1 MRAPL
6 RDWSIQTRL
15 MAGLGAVATLLVL
28 AVGAY
33 WTSREERQLTE
44 ALLQRQERLA
54 QIAARGFAG
63 PIWNLDI
70 AAISNLLDAVMADPE
85 VQAIELE
92 ALGVDVQPL
101 RRQRDHAAAA
111 AVAPLVKEFDVVY
124 QAVSQQR
131 PVKVGQAR
139 LHFTGERV
147 AAAVTEMRRFV
158 VMLLAAVLVAVLA
171 SCYWLVNRLV
181 KQPVSRLGALA
192 QRVSHGEL
200 GVMLEVERQDELGE
214 LTEQFNRMSQQLRQ
228 SSDGLR
234 ASEAR
239 YRSLFENATE
249 GIFQT
254 DGRGRLLGLNKAMAQ
269 MLGYERPALALA
281 SSRNLRRLVR
291 LEPGELRRVVR
302 ALMRHRLLQQVP
314 MLVGTHDGRQL
325 WIELSAHIVPG
336 SQGQEARIEG
346 MISDITQ
353 RRLAEQ
359 ELTRHRDHLEELI
372 EARTMELSQAKIR
385 AEAANQSKSRFL
397 ATMSHEFRT
406 PLNAILGFAQLLQ
419 MDEGLDDAQRN
430 KINLVR
436 DSGEHLLA
444 LITDLLDMA
453 SIEAGKVRLQPATV
467 DLRALLEVACDAIR
481 LRVAEKRLA
490 FLVRIDE
497 NLPLRVRV
505 DGQRLRQVLL
515 NLLSNAVKFTDHGRL
530 SLVAELV
537 GQSPATATV
546 RIEVSDTG
554 IGMNEA
560 QVSRLFQPFEQVAE
574 DARRTGGTGLG
585 LSISQQLVRLMG
597 SRIEVHSEP
606 GAGSRFWFDL
616 ELPLQS

>member
-44 ALLQRQERLA
+44 ALLQRQERLS

-63 PIWNLDI
+63 PIWNLDS

-101 RRQRDHAAAA
+101 RRQRDNAATT
-111 AVAPLVKEFDVVY
+111 VPLVKEFDVVY
-124 QAVSQQR
+124 QAVAQQR

-139 LHFTGERV
+139 LYFTGERV
-147 AAAVTEMRRFV
+147 AAAVAEMRRFV

-200 GVMLEVERQDELGE
+200 GVTLAVERRDEIGE
-214 LTEQFNRMSQQLRQ
+214 LTEQFNRMSHQLRQ
-228 SSDGLR
+228 SSEGLR

-281 SSRNLRRLVR
+281 ASRNLRRLVS
-291 LEPGELRRVVR
+291 LEPGELRRVLR

-325 WIELSAHIVPG
+325 WIELSAHVVPG
-336 SQGQEARIEG
+336 GQGQEARIEG

-359 ELTRHRDHLEELI
+359 ELTRHRDHLEELV

-419 MDEGLDDAQRN
+419 MDDGLDDAQRN

-490 FLVRIDE
+490 FLVSIDE

-537 GQSPATATV
+537 AQTPSSATV
-546 RIEVSDTG
+546 RIEVSDSG
-554 IGMNEA
+554 IGMNAA
-560 QVSRLFQPFEQVAE
+560 QVGRLFQPFEQVAE

-606 GAGSRFWFDL
+606 GVGSRFWFDL

>member
-1 MRAPL
+1 MRKPL

-28 AVGAY
+28 AVGSY

-44 ALLQRQERLA
+44 ALLQRQDRLA
-54 QIAARGFAG
+54 EIAARGFAG
-63 PIWNLDI
+63 PIWNLDN
-70 AAISNLLDAVMADPE
+70 AAIANLLDAVMADPE

-101 RRQRDHAAAA
+101 RRQREQASRTP
-111 AVAPLVKEFDVVY
+111 PLVKTFDVVY
-124 QAVSQQR
+124 QAATQQR

-139 LHFTGERV
+139 LYFTGERV
-147 AAAVTEMRRFV
+147 AAAVSEMRRFV
-158 VMLLAAVLVAVLA
+158 ALLLAAVLLAVLV
-171 SCYWLVNRLV
+171 SCYWLVSWLV
-181 KQPVSRLGALA
+181 RQPVLRLGALA

-200 GVMLEVERQDELGE
+200 GVTLPVERHDEVGV
-214 LTEQFNRMSQQLRQ
+214 LTAQFNAMSRQLQQ
-228 SSDGLR
+228 SSEGLR

-269 MLGYERPALALA
+269 MLGYERPAQALA
-281 SSRNLRRLVR
+281 TSRNLRRLVR
-291 LEPGELRRVVR
+291 LEPGELRRVLR

-336 SQGQEARIEG
+336 TQGQEARIEG

-359 ELTRHRDHLEELI
+359 ELTRHRDHLEELV
-372 EARTMELSQAKIR
+372 EARTMELSQAKVR

-419 MDEGLDDAQRN
+419 MDERLDEGQRT

-453 SIEAGKVRLQPATV
+453 SIEAGKVRLQPSTV

-490 FLVRIDE
+490 FQVRIDE

-515 NLLSNAVKFTDHGRL
+515 NLLSNAVKFTDHGSL
-530 SLVAELV
+530 SLAAELV
-537 GQSPATATV
+537 RLDPSTATV
-546 RIEVSDTG
+546 RIEVRDSG
-554 IGMNEA
+554 IGMDEA
-560 QVSRLFQPFEQVAE
+560 QVNRLFQPFEQVSE
-574 DARRTGGTGLG
+574 EPRRAGGTGLG

-597 SRIEVHSEP
+597 SRIEVQSEP
-606 GAGSRFWFDL
+606 GDGSRFWFDL
-616 ELPLQS
+616 ELPLQT

>member
-15 MAGLGAVATLLVL
+15 MAGLGVVATLLVL

-44 ALLQRQERLA
+44 ALLQRQERLS

-63 PIWNLDI
+63 PIWNLDS

-101 RRQRDHAAAA
+101 RRQRDNAATT
-111 AVAPLVKEFDVVY
+111 VPLVKEFDVVY
-124 QAVSQQR
+124 QAVAQQR

-139 LHFTGERV
+139 LYFTGERV
-147 AAAVTEMRRFV
+147 AAAVAEMRRFV

-200 GVMLEVERQDELGE
+200 GVTLAVERQDEIGE
-214 LTEQFNRMSQQLRQ
+214 LTEQFNRMSHQLRQ
-228 SSDGLR
+228 SSEGLR

-281 SSRNLRRLVR
+281 ASRNLRRLVS
-291 LEPGELRRVVR
+291 LEPGELRRVLR

-325 WIELSAHIVPG
+325 WIELSAHVVPG
-336 SQGQEARIEG
+336 GQGQEARIEG

-359 ELTRHRDHLEELI
+359 ELTRHRDHLEELV

-419 MDEGLDDAQRN
+419 MDDGLDDAQRN

-490 FLVRIDE
+490 FVVSIDE

-537 GQSPATATV
+537 AQTPSSATV
-546 RIEVSDTG
+546 RIEVSDSG
-554 IGMNEA
+554 IGMNAA
-560 QVSRLFQPFEQVAE
+560 QVGRLFQPFEQVAE

-606 GAGSRFWFDL
+606 GVGSRFWFDL

>member
-63 PIWNLDI
+63 PIWNLDS

-92 ALGVDVQPL
+92 ALGVDVLPL
-101 RRQRDHAAAA
+101 RRQREHASTA
-111 AVAPLVKEFDVVY
+111 APLLKEFDVVY
-124 QAVSQQR
+124 QAVTQQR
-131 PVKVGQAR
+131 PVRVGQAR
-139 LHFTGERV
+139 LYFTGERV
-147 AAAVTEMRRFV
+147 AAAVAEMRRFV

-200 GVMLEVERQDELGE
+200 GVALEIERRDEIGE
-214 LTEQFNRMSQQLRQ
+214 LTEQFNRMSHQLRQ
-228 SSDGLR
+228 SSEGLR

-254 DGRGRLLGLNKAMAQ
+254 DGRGRVLGLNKAMAQ

-281 SSRNLRRLVR
+281 TSRNLRRLVR
-291 LEPGELRRVVR
+291 LEPGELRRVLR

-325 WIELSAHIVPG
+325 WIELSAHIVSG
-336 SQGQEARIEG
+336 GQGQEVRIEG

-359 ELTRHRDHLEELI
+359 ELTRHRDHLEELV

-419 MDEGLDDAQRN
+419 MDEGLDESQRN

-467 DLRALLEVACDAIR
+467 DLRALLEVACDAVR

-490 FLVRIDE
+490 FLVSIDE
-497 NLPLRVRV
+497 KLPVRVRV

-530 SLVAELV
+530 SLVAELL
-537 GQSPATATV
+537 GQSPSSATV

-554 IGMNEA
+554 IGMNA
-560 QVSRLFQPFEQVAE
+560 DQVSRLFQPFEQVAD
-574 DARRTGGTGLG
+574 DARRSGGTGLG

-616 ELPLQS
+616 ELHLQS

>member
-44 ALLQRQERLA
+44 ALLQRQERLS

-63 PIWNLDI
+63 PIWNLDS

-101 RRQRDHAAAA
+101 RRQRDSAATA
-111 AVAPLVKEFDVVY
+111 APLVKEFDVVY

-147 AAAVTEMRRFV
+147 AAAVAEMRRFV

-200 GVMLEVERQDELGE
+200 GVTLAVERQDELGE
-214 LTEQFNRMSQQLRQ
+214 LTEQFNRMSHQLRQ
-228 SSDGLR
+228 SSEGLR

-281 SSRNLRRLVR
+281 ASRNLRRLVH
-291 LEPGELRRVVR
+291 LEPGELRRVLR

-336 SQGQEARIEG
+336 GQGQEARIEG

-359 ELTRHRDHLEELI
+359 ELTRHRDHLEELV

-419 MDEGLDDAQRN
+419 MDDGLDDAQRN

-490 FLVRIDE
+490 FLVSIDE

-537 GQSPATATV
+537 GQSPSSATV
-546 RIEVSDTG
+546 RIEVSDSG
-554 IGMNEA
+554 IGMNEI

>member
-63 PIWNLDI
+63 PIWNLDS

-101 RRQRDHAAAA
+101 RRQREHTAAA
-111 AVAPLVKEFDVVY
+111 APLVKEFDVVY

-131 PVKVGQAR
+131 PVKVGEAR
-139 LHFTGERV
+139 LYFTGERV
-147 AAAVTEMRRFV
+147 AAAVAEMRRFV

-200 GVMLEVERQDELGE
+200 GVMLEVERKDEIGE
-214 LTEQFNRMSQQLRQ
+214 LTEQFNRMSEQLRQ

-291 LEPGELRRVVR
+291 LEPGELRRVLR

-336 SQGQEARIEG
+336 GQGQEARIEG

-359 ELTRHRDHLEELI
+359 ELTRHRDHLEELV

-490 FLVRIDE
+490 FLVHIDE

>member
-63 PIWNLDI
+63 PIWNLDT

-85 VQAIELE
+85 VLAIELE

-101 RRQRDHAAAA
+101 RRQREHANV
-111 AVAPLVKEFDVVY
+111 VAPLVKEFDIVY
-124 QAVSQQR
+124 QAASQHR
-131 PVKVGQAR
+131 PLKVAQAR
-139 LHFTGERV
+139 LYFTGERV
-147 AAAVTEMRRFV
+147 AAAVAEMRRFV

-200 GVMLEVERQDELGE
+200 GVTLQVERKDEIGE
-214 LTEQFNRMSQQLRQ
+214 LTEQFNMMSHQLRQ
-228 SSDGLR
+228 SSEGLR

-281 SSRNLRRLVR
+281 ASRNLRRLVR
-291 LEPGELRRVVR
+291 LEPGELRRVLR

-314 MLVGTHDGRQL
+314 MLVETHDGRQL

-336 SQGQEARIEG
+336 GQGQEARIEG

-353 RRLAEQ
+353 RRQAEQ
-359 ELTRHRDHLEELI
+359 ELTRHRDHLEELV

-419 MDEGLDDAQRN
+419 MDDRLDEGQRN

-537 GQSPATATV
+537 VQTPSTATV

-554 IGMNEA
+554 IGMNAA
-560 QVSRLFQPFEQVAE
+560 QVGRLFQPFEQVAE
-574 DARRTGGTGLG
+574 DARRSGGTGLG

-606 GAGSRFWFDL
+606 GMGSRFWFDL
-616 ELPLQS
+616 ELPLQP

>member
-63 PIWNLDI
+63 PIWNLDT

-101 RRQRDHAAAA
+101 HRRRDNAG
-111 AVAPLVKEFDVVY
+111 VASPLVKEFDIVY
-124 QAVSQQR
+124 QAASQHR
-131 PVKVGQAR
+131 PLKVAQAR
-139 LHFTGERV
+139 LYFTGERV

-158 VMLLAAVLVAVLA
+158 AMLLAAVLVAVLA

-200 GVMLEVERQDELGE
+200 GVTLAVERRDEIGE
-214 LTEQFNRMSQQLRQ
+214 LTEQFNMMSHQLRQ
-228 SSDGLR
+228 SSEGLR

-281 SSRNLRRLVR
+281 ASRNLRRLVR
-291 LEPGELRRVVR
+291 LEPGELRRVLR
-302 ALMRHRLLQQVP
+302 ALMRYRLLQQVP

-325 WIELSAHIVPG
+325 WIELSAHIVSG
-336 SQGQEARIEG
+336 GQGQEARIEG

-353 RRLAEQ
+353 RRQAEQ
-359 ELTRHRDHLEELI
+359 ELTRHRDHLEELV

-419 MDEGLDDAQRN
+419 MDDRLEEGQRN

-497 NLPLRVRV
+497 SLPLRVRV

-530 SLVAELV
+530 SLVAELI
-537 GQSPATATV
+537 GQTPSTATV

-554 IGMNEA
+554 IGMNAA
-560 QVSRLFQPFEQVAE
+560 QMGRLFQPFEQVAE
-574 DARRTGGTGLG
+574 DARRAGGTGLG

-597 SRIEVHSEP
+597 SRIEVYSEP
-606 GAGSRFWFDL
+606 GMGSRFWFDL
-616 ELPLQS
+616 ELPLQL

>member
-1 MRAPL
+1 M
-6 RDWSIQTRL
+6 S
-15 MAGLGAVATLLVL
+15 
-28 AVGAY
+28 
-33 WTSREERQLTE
+33 RQL
-44 ALLQRQERLA
+44 Q
-54 QIAARGFAG
+54 
-63 PIWNLDI
+63 
-70 AAISNLLDAVMADPE
+70 
-85 VQAIELE
+85 
-92 ALGVDVQPL
+92 
-101 RRQRDHAAAA
+101 
-111 AVAPLVKEFDVVY
+111 
-124 QAVSQQR
+124 
-131 PVKVGQAR
+131 
-139 LHFTGERV
+139 
-147 AAAVTEMRRFV
+147 
-158 VMLLAAVLVAVLA
+158 
-171 SCYWLVNRLV
+171 
-181 KQPVSRLGALA
+181 
-192 QRVSHGEL
+192 
-200 GVMLEVERQDELGE
+200 
-214 LTEQFNRMSQQLRQ
+214 Q
-228 SSDGLR
+228 SSEGLR

-269 MLGYERPALALA
+269 MLGYERPAQALA
-281 SSRNLRRLVR
+281 TSRNLRRLVR
-291 LEPGELRRVVR
+291 LEPGELRRVLR

-336 SQGQEARIEG
+336 TQGQEARIEG

-359 ELTRHRDHLEELI
+359 ELTRHRDHLEELV
-372 EARTMELSQAKIR
+372 EARTMELSQAKVR

-419 MDEGLDDAQRN
+419 MDDRLDEGQRN

-481 LRVAEKRLA
+481 LRVAEKRLV
-490 FLVRIDE
+490 FQVQIDE

-515 NLLSNAVKFTDHGRL
+515 NLLSNAVKFTDHGSL
-530 SLVAELV
+530 SLTAELV
-537 GQSPATATV
+537 RQDPSTATV
-546 RIEVSDTG
+546 RIEVRDTG
-554 IGMNEA
+554 IGMDDG
-560 QVSRLFQPFEQVAE
+560 QISRLFQPFEQVSE
-574 DARRTGGTGLG
+574 EPRRAGGTGLG

-616 ELPLQS
+616 ELPLQP

>member
-1 MRAPL
+1 MRLPL

-15 MAGLGAVATLLVL
+15 MAGLGLVATLLVL

-54 QIAARGFAG
+54 EIAARGFAG
-63 PIWNLDI
+63 PIWNLDN

-85 VQAIELE
+85 VLAVELE
-92 ALGVDVQPL
+92 ALGVDVQPM
-101 RRQRDHAAAA
+101 RRHREQESRTP
-111 AVAPLVKEFDVVY
+111 PLVKEFDVVY
-124 QAVSQQR
+124 QTASQHR

-139 LHFTGERV
+139 LQFTGDRV
-147 AAAVTEMRRFV
+147 AAAVSEMRRFV

-200 GVMLEVERQDELGE
+200 GVTLDVVRQDEIGE
-214 LTEQFNRMSQQLRQ
+214 LTQQFNIMSHQLQQ
-228 SSDGLR
+228 SSEGLR

-269 MLGYERPALALA
+269 MLGYERPAQALA
-281 SSRNLRRLVR
+281 ASRNLRRLVQ
-291 LEPGELRRVVR
+291 LEPGELRRVLR

-336 SQGQEARIEG
+336 AQGQEARIEG

-359 ELTRHRDHLEELI
+359 ELTRHRDHLEELV

-419 MDEGLDDAQRN
+419 MDERLDDGQRG

-490 FLVRIDE
+490 FQVHIDE

-537 GQSPATATV
+537 AQTPSSATV
-546 RIEVSDTG
+546 RIEVSDSG
-554 IGMNEA
+554 IGMNAA
-560 QVSRLFQPFEQVAE
+560 QVGRLFQPFEQVAE
-574 DARRTGGTGLG
+574 DARRAGGAGLG

-606 GAGSRFWFDL
+606 GVGSRFWFDL